1 MPFHTLGLWVDVSTH
16 ITVPICPALTERNSK
31 TKRGLLFMANEKKKK
46 ARKASSALMK
56 RSLYV
61 KQPRGHFTANAVY
74 NAEGFW
80 RKDCFLRGGGGG
92 EPGSPD
98 PKGRI
103 NSNSAAAKGGR
114 EVSKLSPSLPSRFCL
129 PDCRVQIYQRGLHVF
144 RGYLETTSS
153 GILLIPWGI

>member
-1 MPFHTLGLWVDVSTH
+1 
-16 ITVPICPALTERNSK
+16 
-31 TKRGLLFMANEKKKK
+31 MANEKKK

-114 EVSKLSPSLPSRFCL
+114 EVSKLSPALH
-129 PDCRVQIYQRGLHVF
+129 RVFVYRTVVSKFISVDYMF
-144 RGYLETTSS
+144 SAA
-153 GILLIPWGI
+153 I